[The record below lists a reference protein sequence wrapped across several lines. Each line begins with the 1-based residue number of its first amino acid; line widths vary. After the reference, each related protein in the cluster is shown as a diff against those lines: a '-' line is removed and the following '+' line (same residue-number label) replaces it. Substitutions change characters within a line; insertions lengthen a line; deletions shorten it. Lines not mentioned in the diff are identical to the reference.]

1 MLILDRSHLLEL
13 IMFPNHPVT
22 VNLIITESQQYRT
35 NRQQIKAR
43 IATEDPLYAV
53 ASTHLV
59 RLIVPDYID
68 KLYRGYH
75 ITSEV
80 SFQPLL
86 PPLLPG
92 GFDFT
97 EHALRQ
103 NIVAGGFV
111 RSVHVIDDHGTYRF
125 ARMRCGFQESLYA
138 VMDTEWVAPIGA
150 ALMPGLRAS
159 IPAELREAWRGA

>member
-1 MLILDRSHLLEL
+1 MGVLILDRSHLLEL

-75 ITSEV
+75 IT
-80 SFQPLL
+80 
-86 PPLLPG
+86 
-92 GFDFT
+92 
-97 EHALRQ
+97 
-103 NIVAGGFV
+103 
-111 RSVHVIDDHGTYRF
+111 
-125 ARMRCGFQESLYA
+125 
-138 VMDTEWVAPIGA
+138 
-150 ALMPGLRAS
+150 
-159 IPAELREAWRGA
+159 